1 MWCITLG
8 KKLNLVLPSAAGETD
23 VIGRHSLACGRYVAG
38 WSDSR
43 FRTELHA
50 TQGFYDK
57 ISKQGV
63 SETQSG
69 GDGRSLSGPSCL
81 PVAT

>member
-1 MWCITLG
+1 M
-8 KKLNLVLPSAAGETD
+8 LPSAAGETD
-23 VIGRHSLACGRYVAG
+23 VTGRHGLACGRYAAG
-38 WSDSR
+38 CRSDSR

-63 SETQSG
+63 SKTQSG